1 MKNIARQIKTEK
13 TNLSIVKNGKRNK
26 MNNKE
31 VEDMKQHL
39 LAIMKAIAAARQSDN
54 IVDIY

>member
-1 MKNIARQIKTEK
+1 
-13 TNLSIVKNGKRNK
+13 

>member
-13 TNLSIVKNGKRNK
+13 TNLSLVKNGKRNK

-31 VEDMKQHL
+31 AENMKQHL
-39 LAIMKAIAAARQSDN
+39 LGIMKAIAAARQSDN
-54 IVDIY
+54 VIDMY